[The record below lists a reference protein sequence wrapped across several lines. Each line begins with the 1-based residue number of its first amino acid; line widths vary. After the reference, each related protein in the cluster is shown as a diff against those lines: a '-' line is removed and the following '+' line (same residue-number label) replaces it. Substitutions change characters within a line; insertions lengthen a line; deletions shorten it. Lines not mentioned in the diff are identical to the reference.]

1 MATPVKVRLQTGYGE
16 LLVQEILPSP
26 HLVYFQN
33 SLTFLGTPRCKG
45 VSAANTHVNV
55 VNKAREELRL
65 LREKLSSKGVRV
77 SEQKK
82 EAKKI

>member
-33 SLTFLGTPRCKG
+33 SLTFSGAPRCKG
-45 VSAANTHVNV
+45 VSAADTYVNV
-55 VNKAREELRL
+55 VNTRVSAANKAREELRL
-65 LREKLSSKGVRV
+65 LREKLSSKGARV
-77 SEQKK
+77 
-82 EAKKI
+82 

>member
-33 SLTFLGTPRCKG
+33 SLTFLGAPRCKG
-45 VSAANTHVNV
+45 VSAVNTYVSAA
-55 VNKAREELRL
+55 NKAREELRL

-77 SEQKK
+77 RG
-82 EAKKI
+82 

>member
-33 SLTFLGTPRCKG
+33 SLTFSGTPRCKG
-45 VSAANTHVNV
+45 VSAAN
-55 VNKAREELRL
+55 KAREQFKYFCGKAFEQRCEGA
-65 LREKLSSKGVRV
+65 RVKV